1 MSVTISHVLRD
12 FYIASG
18 MKLNTQK
25 STIYGIGADGEEIS
39 QITTQSGCNIGSF
52 PFMYLGLPIV
62 GNMRKKGNSKV
73 MVNKIKTR
81 LSKWKENRLSMG
93 GRVTLFKAELGSIS
107 IYYMSIFKVPEGI
120 LTSLESLRSN
130 FFWRR

>member
-1 MSVTISHVLRD
+1 M
-12 FYIASG
+12 
-18 MKLNTQK
+18 QK
-25 STIYGIGADGEEIS
+25 STIYGVGVDGDEINR
-39 QITTQSGCNIGSF
+39 IVAQSDCNIGSF
-52 PFMYLGLPIV
+52 PFMYLGLPII
-62 GNMRKKGNSKV
+62 GNMRKKGNSEV

-93 GRVTLFKAELGSIS
+93 GQVTLFKAELGSIS

-120 LTSLESLRSN
+120 LKTLESLRSN